1 MNASFYCCSLVFTA
15 QYALSV
21 PRSVHI
27 YCRAIWRQMQK
38 MSINLFG
45 VTTIFPTGQ
54 AQELQVGAELILLSP
69 PLSKIAPVSKKK
81 SGSNC
86 FCWLARHINRG
97 NIDTLVKV
105 SVSPPSPSCSLR
117 RLGAARTDPPDSRY
131 CAPLGGQP
139 PMSTPPTTT
148 QSTTLYAAPALLAPA
163 RPQDT
168 VHPTYLTLF
177 STPSPSASHAPSPY
191 LLLAVASQSCPHSPP
206 RTDLYT
212 A

>member
-27 YCRAIWRQMQK
+27 YCRAIWRQMQEL
-38 MSINLFG
+38 SINLFG

-105 SVSPPSPSCSLR
+105 SVSPP
-117 RLGAARTDPPDSRY
+117 APP
-131 CAPLGGQP
+131 APRVDWGQHAL
-139 PMSTPPTTT
+139 TPLT
-148 QSTTLYAAPALLAPA
+148 QGIV
-163 RPQDT
+163 R
-168 VHPTYLTLF
+168 H
-177 STPSPSASHAPSPY
+177 
-191 LLLAVASQSCPHSPP
+191 
-206 RTDLYT
+206 
-212 A
+212 